1 LHYAGGV
8 RTRHRSSDMPDDPE
22 QARTLVMIHIDDAR
36 AAIESA
42 GRRISD
48 PAARAELERAMR
60 ALQALEEIRL
70 RAFEDTD
77 VSSSRQK
84 PEA

>member
-1 LHYAGGV
+1 
-8 RTRHRSSDMPDDPE
+8 MPDDRE

-48 PAARAELERAMR
+48 PAVRADLERAMR
-60 ALQALEEIRL
+60 ALQALEGIRMK
-70 RAFEDTD
+70 AFDDAD
-77 VSSSRQK
+77 VSSSRQR

>member
-1 LHYAGGV
+1 
-8 RTRHRSSDMPDDPE
+8 MPNDLE
-22 QARTLVMIHIDDAR
+22 QARTLVMIHIDDPR

-48 PAARAELERAMR
+48 PATRSELERAMR
-60 ALQALEEIRL
+60 VLQALEEIRMK
-70 RAFEDTD
+70 AFE
-77 VSSSRQK
+77 SSWRR

>member
-1 LHYAGGV
+1 
-8 RTRHRSSDMPDDPE
+8 MPDDLE

-48 PAARAELERAMR
+48 PAARADLERQCELCRRSKRFA
-60 ALQALEEIRL
+60 
-70 RAFEDTD
+70 
-77 VSSSRQK
+77 
-84 PEA
+84 

>member
-1 LHYAGGV
+1 
-8 RTRHRSSDMPDDPE
+8 MPDDLE

-48 PAARAELERAMR
+48 PAARADLERAMR
-60 ALQALEEIRL
+60 ALQALEEIRMK
-70 RAFEDTD
+70 AFDEPD
-77 VSSSRQK
+77 VSSSRQR